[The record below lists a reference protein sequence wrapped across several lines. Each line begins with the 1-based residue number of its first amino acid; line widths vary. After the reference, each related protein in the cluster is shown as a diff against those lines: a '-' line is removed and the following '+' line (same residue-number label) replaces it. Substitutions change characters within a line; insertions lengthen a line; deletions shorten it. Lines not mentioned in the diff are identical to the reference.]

1 MLIFFS
7 KHFRNLHYLAW
18 WWKCWLVT
26 PIVESL
32 QLKTSFKCSFGTF
45 LSHSWRGTTEIW
57 NFKSLSKIQT
67 ESARTH
73 LIILSRHKIC
83 KVSLRLLD
91 LGIQKNSSLNGPVE
105 CGITTL
111 VVRMSMKTM
120 MMLLIM
126 MMTLIAFQILYS
138 VTFSHTHYTEDYN
151 S

>member
-45 LSHSWRGTTEIW
+45 LSRSWRGTTEIW
-57 NFKSLSKIQT
+57 NFKSEIQT

-91 LGIQKNSSLNGPVE
+91 LGIQKNSSLNGHVE

-126 MMTLIAFQILYS
+126 MMTLIAFQILCS
-138 VTFSHTHYTEDYN
+138 VKFSHTHYTEDYN

>member
-57 NFKSLSKIQT
+57 NFKSKIQT

-111 VVRMSMKTM
+111 VVRMSIKNYDDATDNDDDVDSFPD
-120 MMLLIM
+120 
-126 MMTLIAFQILYS
+126 TLQCKIFTHPLYW
-138 VTFSHTHYTEDYN
+138 VL
-151 S
+151 

>member
-1 MLIFFS
+1 MIFFS

-57 NFKSLSKIQT
+57 NFKSKIQT

-126 MMTLIAFQILYS
+126 MMTLIAFQILCI
-138 VTFSHTHYTEDYN
+138 VKFSHTHYTEDYN

>member
-57 NFKSLSKIQT
+57 NFKSEIQT

-126 MMTLIAFQILYS
+126 MMTLIAFQILCI
-138 VTFSHTHYTEDYN
+138 VKFSHTHYIEDYN

>member
-1 MLIFFS
+1 MLIFLS

-57 NFKSLSKIQT
+57 NFKSKIQT

-111 VVRMSMKTM
+111 VVRMLMKTM
-120 MMLLIM
+120 MITDNDDDVDSFPD
-126 MMTLIAFQILYS
+126 TLKCKVFTHPLYWGL
-138 VTFSHTHYTEDYN
+138 
-151 S
+151 